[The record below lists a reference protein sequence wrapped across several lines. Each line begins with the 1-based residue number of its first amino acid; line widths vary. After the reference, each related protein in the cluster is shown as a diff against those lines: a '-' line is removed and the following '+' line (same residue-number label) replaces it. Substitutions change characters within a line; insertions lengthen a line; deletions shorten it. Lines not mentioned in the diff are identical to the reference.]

1 MDRKKMRA
9 FVLICT
15 LAVLLA
21 QPVTASAA
29 SYGTYVPET
38 EYYEFEYFPAVSE
51 FSDSFD
57 SELDSSDSKGYARY
71 LLEDFVPE
79 GSYRIL
85 LFEGSNLYFDF
96 GVFDIVYAP
105 FDDSDYD
112 LRWHVSGKDY
122 SDFKISLELYSDSSA
137 STSIFS
143 YTRWGYAHFPDL
155 DLPSSSI
162 RLVPVGSSSY
172 FVSGSIPEECVS
184 LFKKLSWKVAI
195 PKDYV
200 FFRAGEN
207 EYLLA
212 SGDLSF
218 EGGVFEA
225 ESCDVY
231 RLIVDGES
239 ASWSVRKETG
249 FSLTP
254 FDALVYSNLGHFPD
268 LIDRSEVYSLAT
280 LLLLV
285 IALCMYL
292 VNGIFNGHRR

>member
-9 FVLICT
+9 LVLICT

-29 SYGTYVPET
+29 SYGTYVPEA
-38 EYYEFEYFPAVSE
+38 EYYEFEYFPSVSE

-57 SELDSSDSKGYARY
+57 SEVGDFDSQGYAYY

-85 LFEGSNLYFDF
+85 LFEGLNLYFDF
-96 GVFDIVYAP
+96 GIFDIVYAP
-105 FDDSDYD
+105 SDHPYYDSVW
-112 LRWHVSGKDY
+112 RVSDKDY
-122 SDFKISLELYSDSSA
+122 SDFSIWLELLSDSSA

-143 YTRWGYAHFPDL
+143 YTRSGNAHFPDL

-162 RLVPVGSSSY
+162 RLVPAGSASY
-172 FVSGSIPEECVS
+172 FVAGSIPEECVS

-231 RLIVDGES
+231 RLIVNGES
-239 ASWSVRKETG
+239 ASWSIREETE
-249 FSLTP
+249 FSLTC
-254 FDALVYSNLGHFPD
+254 FDSLVYSNLGHFPD
-268 LIDRSEVYSLAT
+268 LIDHSEVYSLAT